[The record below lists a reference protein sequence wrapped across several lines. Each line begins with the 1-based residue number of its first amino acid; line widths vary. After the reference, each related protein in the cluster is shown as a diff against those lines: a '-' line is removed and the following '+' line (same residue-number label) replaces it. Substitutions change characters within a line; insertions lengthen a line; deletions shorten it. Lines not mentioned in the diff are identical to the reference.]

1 MNECLRQCST
11 GLDPTTPTRSHHKIQ
26 MKSTIMTTE
35 ATNQETEESQGIVI
49 RIKPRTIAR
58 YISVGLEF
66 AIQALILLKT
76 TLDEHV
82 RDKEDDDDSA
92 PVYEPVPVINGDD
105 KDEVVV
111 EDKEVV
117 EEEAVEGIAVETES
131 LVDWTR
137 VEKSIQEGVE
147 SVDWDRVGASI
158 KTGVESVDW
167 DRVGRKMEEWSKN
180 VDWDKVGK
188 SISDA
193 FEQCNSDENKK

>member
-1 MNECLRQCST
+1 
-11 GLDPTTPTRSHHKIQ
+11 

-35 ATNQETEESQGIVI
+35 ATNQETEESQESQGIVI

-66 AIQALILLKT
+66 VIQALILLKT

-82 RDKEDDDDSA
+82 RDNEDDDDSA

-105 KDEVVV
+105 KDEV
-111 EDKEVV
+111 EDEEVV
-117 EEEAVEGIAVETES
+117 KEEVVEGIAVETES